1 MLDPH
6 GGLTGP
12 AAGLRRAARRAVV
25 TGLAALLAVP
35 AALVGGAQPASAG
48 FYTYLDATSATV
60 VNSGQP
66 TTALPFTGS
75 ALVGSGED
83 GDGGEPSRV
92 YFTFDLT
99 PYHGKQVI
107 SAGAITGEASV
118 NDCDKPRALELWR
131 TDTPVTAPTWRDA
144 PTVREKVADL
154 APGAPCGAST
164 FETVITPALQQAV
177 TAGWDSVTYL
187 VRVAGDLEQDAQYG
201 RHIKPLGLSL
211 HVNGAP
217 NTPGALSVLGR
228 PCTTDMFVP
237 EAAPYLTAVLTDPD
251 HAPIHT
257 EQLTAT
263 FAWWPADRPAERTE
277 STTGKKTSGSVFR
290 HDVPAGLLTDAGTYV
305 FVVRATDPNG
315 AVSAWSPECRFTVD
329 TTSPASPAVSS
340 ADYPD
345 ENDSYGGPGIPGEFT
360 FGANGSTD
368 TVRYRYSLPGGA
380 FTEVAADGPGGSA
393 TVSIAP
399 LRDGSQYLSV
409 RALDRA
415 GNISAVTNHYF
426 RVRTTSP
433 TIVDGNPTA
442 GFGEARTLTFQPRM
456 ENVVEY
462 TYRLNDGPE
471 QTVASAADGTAT
483 VTIVPAKAGWND
495 VYVRSRTADN
505 LPSGEANHRF
515 HLATKP
521 TVSSVEYPINTPLTG
536 APAGTPG
543 TFVFQPG
550 MPGVTEYV
558 YSIAFGPTQTVAAGP
573 DGSASMSYTP
583 STSKIYRITVYSRT
597 ADGAVSETFTGT
609 FYASKPS

>member
-1 MLDPH
+1 MSYPH

-12 AAGLRRAARRAVV
+12 AVGLRRATRRVAI

-35 AALVGGAQPASAG
+35 AALVSGGQPASAG
-48 FYTYLDATSATV
+48 FHTHVDPTSATV
-60 VNSGQP
+60 VDAARP
-66 TTALPFTGS
+66 TTALPLTGS
-75 ALVGSGED
+75 APVGSWED
-83 GDGGEPSRV
+83 ADGSHTSRV

-99 PYHGKQVI
+99 PYHDKQVI
-107 SAGAITGEASV
+107 SAGAITGETSV

-131 TDTPVTAPTWRDA
+131 TDTPATAPTWQDA
-144 PTVREKVADL
+144 PAVREKVADL

-187 VRVAGDLEQDAQYG
+187 VRVAGDLEGDAQYG

-217 NTPGALSVLGR
+217 NVPGALSVLGM
-228 PCTTDMFVP
+228 PCTADTFVP
-237 EAAPYLTAVLTDPD
+237 EATPYLTAVLTDPD

-263 FAWWPADRPAERTE
+263 FAWWPADLPAERTE
-277 STTGKKTSGSVFR
+277 STTGKKASGSVFR
-290 HDVPAGLLTDAGTYV
+290 HDVPAGLLADGGTYV

-315 AVSAWSPECRFTVD
+315 AVSDWSTECRFTVD
-329 TTSPASPAVSS
+329 TTSPVAPTVSS
-340 ADYPD
+340 TDYPD

-360 FGANGSTD
+360 FGANGGTD
-368 TVRYRYSLPGGA
+368 TVRYRYSLQGG
-380 FTEVAADGPGGSA
+380 TSVEVAADAPGGSA
-393 TVSIAP
+393 TVSVTP
-399 LRDGSQYLSV
+399 PRDGPWYLSV
-409 RALDRA
+409 QSVDRA
-415 GNISAVTNHYF
+415 GRMSTTTTHSF

-442 GFGEARTLTFQPRM
+442 GFGEARTLTFQPRI

-495 VYVRSRTADN
+495 VHVRSRTADN

-558 YSIAFGPTQTVAAGP
+558 YSIAFGPAQTVAAGP

-597 ADGAVSETFTGT
+597 ADGIVSETFTGT
-609 FYASKPS
+609 FYASKAS